1 MGHTELDY
9 LMIADF
15 IKEEEILERHWNK
28 CAQEKTWVSLDE
40 TRVAFEDLGTKHLI
54 SIIKMLIRFNTKRC
68 ENLLVALVDE
78 VSFRLTNKEGE

>member
-15 IKEEEILERHWNK
+15 IKEEEILERHWNR
-28 CAQEKTWVSLDE
+28 CAQEKTWVSLDG
-40 TRVAFEDLGTKHLI
+40 TKVAFEDLGTKHLI
-54 SIIKMLIRFNTKRC
+54 SIIKMLIKFNTKRC